1 MREECLGA
9 AKHMGKAPQRQ
20 EGCPCGTDWGICNPR
35 PQEGFT
41 SPSCQPCSSPRFARR
56 EKLPQ
61 IACCHFWLRTQGP
74 FSSKAQGGHGHHHK
88 AFVLTHDE
96 LAGEPVHPLNR
107 HTAPCPHPTPRCH
120 LPELVQPFH
129 SGTHTA
135 LGRSSPAAHTAAP
148 SASVGLLG
156 PPGDGER
163 RRVLSNTCFPDKK
176 MLNDVSV
183 SPLFS

>member
-9 AKHMGKAPQRQ
+9 AKHMGEAPQRQ

-107 HTAPCPHPTPRCH
+107 HTAPCPSPYTP
-120 LPELVQPFH
+120 L
-129 SGTHTA
+129 
-135 LGRSSPAAHTAAP
+135 SPARACPSISQRYPHSTGQEQPHCPHRSPVSFGGLAGTAR
-148 SASVGLLG
+148 GW
-156 PPGDGER
+156 
-163 RRVLSNTCFPDKK
+163 
-176 MLNDVSV
+176 
-183 SPLFS
+183 